1 MEAQIQDGNRPGAG
15 RNLEEASFQGGVLLE
30 ASCRDVEGH
39 QETFQEGASQVG
51 AFLALGILR
60 ALHSWVGAGSQGQG
74 QNQELPGGKPVVDC
88 WEAAS
93 SPQHP
98 EAGASEASFL
108 AKDPLARRLALRGQL
123 VPALE
128 RSLVS
133 HALLHDRRPG
143 LLQQPVALL

>member
-1 MEAQIQDGNRPGAG
+1 MEARTQGENRPGAG

-39 QETFQEGASQVG
+39 QETFQEGASLEG
-51 AFLALGILR
+51 ASLALGILR
-60 ALHSWVGAGSQGQG
+60 ALHSWVGAGSQDQG
-74 QNQELPGGKPVVDC
+74 QNQELLGGRPVVDY

-93 SPQHP
+93 SLQHP
-98 EAGASEASFL
+98 AAGASEASSL

-143 LLQQPVALL
+143 LLQQLVALL